1 MFVWI
6 TVQACLSS
14 EWQREMSACGNTP
27 CSLYSRVCRFTSSLL
42 SYKTTKN
49 VFFCKLR
56 MQSDNSSVQLWYL
69 CICSEPSPAI
79 PVVLHTLHW
88 PYASQGCCW
97 AALCICA
104 CFRRGLGHE
113 VSGEDAWGLWVALE
127 RWCVLMQRSWTDVL
141 ETDQTMCT
149 SVSWHICSERLL
161 SCSSVPYSLWLVY
174 TSASLMRT
182 HFLAPF
188 LTVALNY
195 DLLHTHTQKEG

>member
-27 CSLYSRVCRFTSSLL
+27 CSLYSRVCCFTSSLL

-49 VFFCKLR
+49 VFLQTEDAIWEFHLLLFLL
-56 MQSDNSSVQLWYL
+56 SSTHF
-69 CICSEPSPAI
+69 IG
-79 PVVLHTLHW
+79 T
-88 PYASQGCCW
+88 YASQGCCW

-113 VSGEDAWGLWVALE
+113 VSSEDARGLWLVLE
-127 RWCVLMQRSWTDVL
+127 RWCVLMQPSWTDVL

-174 TSASLMRT
+174 TSASLMHT